1 VNYKCLIVDDET
13 LARKLIA
20 SHIGKIEGLQIA
32 GECVDAIGAGNF
44 LRNHSVDLI
53 FLDIQMPE
61 IDGLKFIGTLKNPPA
76 IILTTAYRD
85 FAPEAF
91 DLDAVDF
98 LLKPISF
105 ERFVK
110 SVNKFFDRKAVEVT
124 KVVEE
129 DSARFVYV
137 KADKKIHR
145 ISLSDIIYIESMDE
159 YVKVHL
165 EGNVLVTR
173 ENISTFEK
181 KLEGSGCV
189 RIHRSFIISKR
200 YVTSISADG
209 VEVRSK
215 QLPFGRAYKQVAIAN
230 LGIKMK

>member
-1 VNYKCLIVDDET
+1 VDDET

-20 SHIGKIEGLQIA
+20 SHVGKIEGLQIA

-44 LRNHSVDLI
+44 LRNQSVDLI

-61 IDGLKFIGTLKNPPA
+61 IDGLKFIGTLKNPPS

-105 ERFVK
+105 DRFVK
-110 SVNKFFDRKAVEVT
+110 SVNKFFDRRSVAVT

-129 DSARFVYV
+129 DSARVIYV

-145 ISLSDIIYIESMDE
+145 ISLSEIIYIESMDE

-165 EGNVLVTR
+165 QGNVLVTR

-181 KLEGSGCV
+181 KLEGSGFV

-200 YVTSISADG
+200 YITSISAEG
-209 VEVRSK
+209 VEVRNK
-215 QLPFGRAYKQVAIAN
+215 QLPFGRAYKQGAIAN
-230 LGIKMK
+230 LGIKIK